1 MRHGFGVH
9 SSLWG
14 PNWTPELAAH
24 AIDEATRHKLD
35 ILEIALLDPA
45 SVDAEHTRMLFG
57 NTGITPVCSLTL
69 PAEVRAS
76 RYPDKAVEFLTLAI
90 DKTADMGGD
99 ALCGVTY
106 GLLGERTNEPP
117 TAAEMDNV
125 AKAIDAAA
133 THAAARG
140 IELGL
145 EAVNRY
151 ETHLLNTAE
160 QTVRLIERVGQPHVF
175 VHLDTY
181 HMNIEENGAANGIVA
196 AGDRLKY
203 IHLSESHRGVP
214 GTGNV
219 PWDEIFG
226 AMAAIGFKG
235 GMVVESFI
243 NLPPQIA
250 AALSV
255 WRPVADSAEQ
265 VMAEGVPFLHNK
277 ARQYGL
283 VGQ

>member
-14 PNWTPELAAH
+14 PSWTPQMAEH
-24 AIDEATRHKLD
+24 AVAEAKRHRLD
-35 ILEIALLDPA
+35 ILEIALLDPGA
-45 SVDAEHTRMLFG
+45 VDAAHSQALFEG
-57 NTGITPVCSLTL
+57 TDITPVCSLTL
-69 PAEVRAS
+69 PEDVRAS

-90 DKTADMGGD
+90 DKTADLGGD

-106 GLLGERTNEPP
+106 GLLGERTNLPP
-117 TAAEMDNV
+117 TKTELDNV
-125 AKAIDAAA
+125 AKAIDAAGK
-133 THAAARG
+133 HAAARG

-160 QTVRLIERVGQPHVF
+160 QTVAMIERVGQPHLF

-181 HMNIEENGAANGIVA
+181 HMNIEENGVANGIVA

-214 GTGNV
+214 GTGNI
-219 PWDEIFG
+219 PWDEIYG
-226 AMAAIGFKG
+226 AMAGIGFRG
-235 GMVVESFI
+235 GLVVESFI
-243 NLPPQIA
+243 SPPPEIA

-265 VMAEGVPFLHNK
+265 VMEEGVPFLRNK
-277 ARQYGL
+277 ARQYKL
-283 VGQ
+283 VD

>member
-14 PNWTPELAAH
+14 PSWTPELAAH
-24 AIDEATRHKLD
+24 AIDEAKRHKLD
-35 ILEIALLDPA
+35 ILEIALLAPA
-45 SVDAEHTRMLFG
+45 SVDAEHTRGLFG

-69 PAEVRAS
+69 PGEVRAS

-90 DKTADMGGD
+90 DKTADLGGV

-117 TAAEMDNV
+117 TEAELDNV

-181 HMNIEENGAANGIVA
+181 HMNIEENGVANGIIA
-196 AGDRLKY
+196 AGERLKY

-214 GTGNV
+214 GTGTV

-226 AMAAIGFKG
+226 AMAAIGFQG

-243 NLPPQIA
+243 NLPPEIA

-277 ARQYGL
+277 AKQYGL
-283 VGQ
+283 VG